1 MKEINA
7 TYTKKQDL
15 LRQQEQIYFNSKHL
29 QSVKIRK
36 CSLMIVPKHGNQV
49 KESGYFERSSQCP

>member
-15 LRQQEQIYFNSKHL
+15 LRQQEQTYFNTRAL
-29 QSVKIRK
+29 RVNVSVA
-36 CSLMIVPKHGNQV
+36 KHGN
-49 KESGYFERSSQCP
+49 

>member
-15 LRQQEQIYFNSKHL
+15 LTQQEQIYFNTKW
-29 QSVKIRK
+29 KIVNFMKR
-36 CSLMIVPKHGNQV
+36 
-49 KESGYFERSSQCP
+49 